1 MLYGTGMSVILYM
14 GYQDWY
20 EYILVR
26 QSSALSQI
34 LNDRSELHSLC
45 LKYADMMPHTQVHA
59 PEQPLATID
68 FQMIE
73 SELQSKSFDS
83 GIVQLLV
90 ASGLL
95 Q

>member
-1 MLYGTGMSVILYM
+1 M

-34 LNDRSELHSLC
+34 LNDRNELHSLC